1 MPWNRDRE
9 WKVKWKCLEIE
20 IENWNRKKIL
30 ENSRDTRL
38 SQGTAGGNFLPGH
51 LVVTTPPPVPRPFYP
66 DAAHLVSPVHQDRS
80 WEIWNLHPLH
90 DVKQSV
96 SLLGG
101 VHLLLVSD
109 LLPVHHKHLLLLG
122 TWDSSLTLPF
132 LCSSGSICFLTKKS
146 RLKAPRCTKN
156 LAGPKVHFFEHCS
169 KSLWPHPPSFW
180 TLCYGFSVLLHW
192 DKNENF
198 FLNLRV
204 RNNI

>member
-1 MPWNRDRE
+1 MVF
-9 WKVKWKCLEIE
+9 KKWTEVSVLLLPHRPLRAHGRA
-20 IENWNRKKIL
+20 WL
-30 ENSRDTRL
+30 APPLLL
-38 SQGTAGGNFLPGH
+38 SEQGGGNLLPGH

-80 WEIWNLHPLH
+80 WEIWNLH

-156 LAGPKVHFFEHCS
+156 LAGPKALPDQKCSFF
-169 KSLWPHPPSFW
+169 
-180 TLCYGFSVLLHW
+180 
-192 DKNENF
+192 
-198 FLNLRV
+198 
-204 RNNI
+204 